1 MAIFLLRQEI
11 KIMYI
16 SPKLLQRFLEMK
28 CPFCHNQDLKVIDS
42 REAAELNA
50 IRRRRECLEC
60 LKRFTTFETV
70 ELTVQVHKRD
80 GRYEDF
86 QQTKLVNGLDAAC
99 RHTTIS
105 HDQVIAIAAKIS
117 EDLLQQ
123 QIHVISTTELG
134 DIVMKHL
141 QALDEIAYIRFACVY
156 RRFKDIEELM
166 QAIKTIPSRGVEE
179 KVKKSKSKIII
190 EEPCTA
196 L

>member
-1 MAIFLLRQEI
+1 
-11 KIMYI
+11 
-16 SPKLLQRFLEMK
+16 MK
-28 CPFCHNQDLKVIDS
+28 CPFCHHPDLKVIDS

-60 LKRFTTFETV
+60 LKRFTTFETI

-86 QQTKLVNGLDAAC
+86 QQQKLINGLDAAC

-105 HDQVIAIAAKIS
+105 HDQVIAIAAKIT
-117 EDLLQQ
+117 EDLLQSQ
-123 QIHVISTTELG
+123 VHIISTTELG
-134 DIVMKHL
+134 EIVMKHL

-166 QAIKTIPSRGVEE
+166 QAIKTIQPRDHHPTSKKTQKTKLEAE
-179 KVKKSKSKIII
+179 KV
-190 EEPCTA
+190 CQN
-196 L
+196 